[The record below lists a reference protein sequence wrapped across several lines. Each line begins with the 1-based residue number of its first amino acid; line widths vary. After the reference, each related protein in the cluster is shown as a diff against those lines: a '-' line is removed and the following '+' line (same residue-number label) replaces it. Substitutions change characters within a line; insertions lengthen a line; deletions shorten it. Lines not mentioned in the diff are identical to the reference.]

1 MEHKTNTQCQ
11 NGQIRIEP
19 ESSHILLLR
28 VAGQIRGFAKLAAH
42 RLALSNNREMPQI
55 AMLTTGG
62 TIAGQWD
69 EAQGGVVPALSGEQ
83 LAGLTPGLRDIAT
96 LHIEPVANVDSSNM
110 RPEVWLKLV
119 ARARYWLSR
128 ADIDGVVVTHGT
140 DTLEETAYLLD
151 LTVDSPKPVIVV
163 GAQRPPGDRDSDAPR
178 NLIDAVRVATSPE
191 AVGKG
196 TLVVMNGQINAAREV
211 TKTSTTEC
219 EAFQSL
225 EFGMLGVADL
235 ETVRFYRA
243 PLRRRTLP
251 WPQNA
256 RLPRVEIV
264 MHYAGADGLLIR
276 ALLEKAHDLEGL
288 VIAGTGLGQVGE
300 SMFEAIFEA
309 RRRGMPVVISTR
321 VYTGRVIPMYGA
333 KGGVGSLR
341 SIGCVLA
348 DNLSPVKARILLM
361 VALNHTRETPE
372 LQRCFDW

>member
-1 MEHKTNTQCQ
+1 
-11 NGQIRIEP
+11 
-19 ESSHILLLR
+19 
-28 VAGQIRGFAKLAAH
+28 
-42 RLALSNNREMPQI
+42 MPQI

-69 EAQGGVVPALSGEQ
+69 DAQGGVVPMLSGQQ
-83 LAGLTPGLRDIAT
+83 LVEMTPGLRDIAT
-96 LHIEPVANVDSSNM
+96 LHIEPIANVDSSNIQ
-110 RPEVWLKLV
+110 PEVWLKLV
-119 ARARYWLSR
+119 ERANHWLARPE
-128 ADIDGVVVTHGT
+128 IDGVVVTHGT

-151 LTVDSPKPVIVV
+151 LTADSVKPVIVV
-163 GAQRPPGDRDSDAPR
+163 GSQRPPGYRDSDAQR
-178 NLIDAVRVATSPE
+178 NLVDAVRVATSPE
-191 AVGKG
+191 AMGKG

-211 TKTSTTEC
+211 TKTSTTER

-251 WPQNA
+251 WPSGA
-256 RLPRVEIV
+256 RLGRVEIV

-276 ALLEKAHDLEGL
+276 SLLTNCPDLEGL

-300 SMFEAIFEA
+300 SMFEAIAEA
-309 RRRGMPVVISTR
+309 RQRGVPVAISTR

-341 SIGCVLA
+341 AIGCVLA

-361 VALNHTRETPE
+361 VALNHTRDTAE